1 MIKSL
6 FTQECLSVHVNRLN
20 QDNKLRLC
28 ISSDFSGS
36 DRKSQLYVNENRIAE
51 NVESFWKSI
60 KTKNLLSMSVSF
72 SEIDWYDDMTDVY
85 ETPIIRMERGLKKAR
100 IGYNDHGSIP
110 KDWSVDVYFTFS
122 DTTKNTPILEVVKS
136 ALGSYF
142 NSEAEKKF
150 TKDLKAVLQKKSQ
163 GVSWEVEYQH

>member
-1 MIKSL
+1 
-6 FTQECLSVHVNRLN
+6 
-20 QDNKLRLC
+20 
-28 ISSDFSGS
+28 
-36 DRKSQLYVNENRIAE
+36 
-51 NVESFWKSI
+51 
-60 KTKNLLSMSVSF
+60 MSVSF

-163 GVSWEVEYQH
+163 GASWEVEYQH

>member
-1 MIKSL
+1 MRNL
-6 FTQECLSVHVNRLN
+6 FTQECLSVSVDRLN

-36 DRKSQLYVNENRIAE
+36 DRKSQLYVNEERIAE

-72 SEIDWYDDMTDVY
+72 SEIDWYDDMTDMY

-100 IGYNDHGSIP
+100 IGYRDHGSIP
-110 KDWSVDVYFTFS
+110 KDWSVDAYFTFS
-122 DTTKNTPILEVVKS
+122 DTTKNTPIMEVVKS
-136 ALGSYF
+136 ALGSNLDSYM
-142 NSEAEKKF
+142 EKELIKQ
-150 TKDLKAVLQKKSQ
+150 LKPLLQKK
-163 GVSWEVEYQH
+163 VNRINVAPKEMWN